1 MITLVSLHGVLSNAL
16 LEEKNFGRARQ
27 SAQID
32 SDLHQVCFACW
43 GRLFLSAAG
52 VEVTVLAQRLCKTR
66 KCNDV
71 VFPTSLP
78 RCLSR
83 KDMWV
88 YFYSHGFGTQRR
100 ISAYVIMKTDV

>member
-1 MITLVSLHGVLSNAL
+1 MTCTRCVLHVL
-16 LEEKNFGRARQ
+16 GG
-27 SAQID
+27 I
-32 SDLHQVCFACW
+32 
-43 GRLFLSAAG
+43 LFRSVAG

-100 ISAYVIMKTDV
+100 ISSSVIMKTDVCFSISP